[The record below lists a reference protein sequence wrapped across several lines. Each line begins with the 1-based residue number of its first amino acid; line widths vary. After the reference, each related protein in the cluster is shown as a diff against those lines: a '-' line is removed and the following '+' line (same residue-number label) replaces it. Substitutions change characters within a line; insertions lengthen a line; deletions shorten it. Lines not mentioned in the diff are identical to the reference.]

1 MKKVTILLIV
11 LAVFLFG
18 FGIGGGLLLGYLNS
32 APQTQ
37 LTAENQV
44 EFSVAKGESLNS
56 IAERLEQSG
65 IIRSKYFLIGMS
77 KWKGTERAYQAGYY
91 LLPLGK
97 TTLYIHDIL
106 TKGSQALFK
115 VTIPEGWTSSRI
127 GRLLESKGIVSS
139 HDFTEACQSP
149 ELLQR
154 YGIPSTHVEGY
165 LFPET
170 YLFPR
175 EYSASKVVETMIET
189 FFKRISRIQDGGNS
203 LTNEEL
209 YAKVILAS
217 IVEREY
223 RNAEE
228 APIIASVFMNRL
240 KIRMPL
246 GSCATVEYIITE
258 QLGRPH
264 PDILTYKD
272 LEVSSP
278 YNTYKHIG
286 LPPGPICNPGET
298 ALRAAFYPA
307 ETDYRYFVLRDP
319 EAGKH
324 FFSRTLQ
331 EHSEAKV
338 LYLKK
343 IQPGG

>member
-1 MKKVTILLIV
+1 MKKVTVLLIV
-11 LAVFLFG
+11 LGVFLFG

-32 APQTQ
+32 PPPVT
-37 LTAENQV
+37 EEKQV

-65 IIRSKYFLIGMS
+65 IIRSKYFLIGIS

-97 TTLYIHDIL
+97 TTLYIHDFL
-106 TKGSQALFK
+106 TTGSQTLFK
-115 VTIPEGWTSSRI
+115 VTIPEGWTCSRI

-139 HDFTEACQSP
+139 RDFLEASQSP
-149 ELLQR
+149 ELLKR
-154 YGIPSTHVEGY
+154 YGIPSVHVEGY

-170 YLFPR
+170 YLFPK
-175 EYSASKVVETMIET
+175 EYSALKVIEAMVET
-189 FFKRISRIQDGGNS
+189 FFQRISRIQGKGNS
-203 LTNEEL
+203 LTDEEL
-209 YAKVILAS
+209 YAKVTLAS

-223 RNAEE
+223 RDAEE
-228 APIIASVFMNRL
+228 APIIASVFINRL
-240 KIRMPL
+240 KARMPL
-246 GSCATVEYIITE
+246 GSCATVEYVLTE

-264 PDILTYKD
+264 PDVLTYED

-278 YNTYKHIG
+278 YNTYTHLG

-298 ALRAAFYPA
+298 ALHAAFYPA

-331 EHSEAKV
+331 EHMKAKV